1 MENGMGIYAKWILP
15 RLIDLCM
22 RNREVERY
30 RARIVPQARGRVLE
44 VGFGSGLNLP
54 FYGEA
59 VQQLYGLDPSASLL
73 CMGRERADGVVCPA
87 ALIECGAEA
96 IPLEDGCIDT
106 VVMTFTLCSVA
117 DPLRVLREIRRVLR
131 PQGALLFAE
140 HGLAPEARVRRWQHR
155 LTPGW
160 RHIAGGCHL
169 DRKVDALIGEAGFTL
184 DELVTEYARGPRPM
198 TYIYCGRASRSSA
211 SQAGG

>member
-1 MENGMGIYAKWILP
+1 MGIYAKWILP

-117 DPLRVLREIRRVLR
+117 DPLRVLREIRRPSMGSR
-131 PQGALLFAE
+131 PRRGYDVGSTASPPAGA
-140 HGLAPEARVRRWQHR
+140 
-155 LTPGW
+155 TSPGAAISTGKST
-160 RHIAGGCHL
+160 R
-169 DRKVDALIGEAGFTL
+169 
-184 DELVTEYARGPRPM
+184 
-198 TYIYCGRASRSSA
+198 
-211 SQAGG
+211 

>member
-15 RLIDLCM
+15 RVIDLCM

-30 RARIVPQARGRVLE
+30 RARVVPQARERVLE
-44 VGFGSGLNLP
+44 IGIGSGLNLP
-54 FYGEA
+54 FYGEG
-59 VQQLYGLDPSASLL
+59 VQQLYGLDPSAPLL
-73 CMGRERADGVVCPA
+73 AMARERTDEAGCPVT
-87 ALIECGAEA
+87 LIECGAEA
-96 IPLEDGCIDT
+96 IPLEDGSIDT

-117 DPLRVLREIRRVLR
+117 DPLLVLREIRRVLR
-131 PQGALLFAE
+131 PHGALLFAE
-140 HGLAPEARVRRWQHR
+140 HGLAPEARVRRWQRR

-169 DRKVDALIGEAGFTL
+169 DRKVDALIGEAGFTI

-198 TYIYCGRASRSSA
+198 TYIYCGRASSRL
-211 SQAGG
+211 GG

>member
-1 MENGMGIYAKWILP
+1 MGVYAKWILP

-22 RNREVERY
+22 RTREVGRF
-30 RARIVPQARGRVLE
+30 RARVVPQAHGRVLE
-44 VGFGSGLNLP
+44 IGFGSGLNLP
-54 FYGEA
+54 FYGED
-59 VQQLYGLDPSASLL
+59 VQQLYGLDPSATLL
-73 CMGRERADGVVCPA
+73 AMGRERADGAGCPVTP
-87 ALIECGAEA
+87 IECGAEE
-96 IPLEDGCIDT
+96 IPLEDGSMDA

-117 DPLRVLREIRRVLR
+117 DPLRVLREISRVLQ
-131 PQGALLFAE
+131 PHGVLLFAE
-140 HGLAPEARVRRWQHR
+140 HGLAPEVQVQRWQHR

-169 DRKVDALIGEAGFTL
+169 DRKIDELIGEAGFTI

-211 SQAGG
+211 SRPGTHRP

>member
-1 MENGMGIYAKWILP
+1 
-15 RLIDLCM
+15 
-22 RNREVERY
+22 
-30 RARIVPQARGRVLE
+30 
-44 VGFGSGLNLP
+44 
-54 FYGEA
+54 
-59 VQQLYGLDPSASLL
+59 
-73 CMGRERADGVVCPA
+73 
-87 ALIECGAEA
+87 
-96 IPLEDGCIDT
+96 
-106 VVMTFTLCSVA
+106 
-117 DPLRVLREIRRVLR
+117 
-131 PQGALLFAE
+131 LLFAE